1 MTELEQALEGVKNVV
16 ILGHIRPDG
25 DCFGACLGLYNYL
38 DSAYPHVEV
47 DLYLEEKVD
56 KFSYMNHFDQIR
68 TEKEERIYDL
78 CICLD
83 ASDIERLGDFAGYL
97 VTSTNSVCLDHH
109 ITNTGYAKVNLV
121 ESSASATCEV
131 LYGQLDEDK
140 ITKETAECIYT
151 GIIHDTGVFKHGNT
165 TSRTMAIAGK
175 LMDKGIDFGGI
186 IDGTFYKKTYIQN
199 QILCRALMESVR
211 FLDGK
216 CIFSVVRAKDMAFYG
231 VTGQDFDGIVDQL
244 RITEGVECAIFMYE
258 IGIHEFKISMR
269 SNHCLD
275 VSKIAQYFGGGGHVR
290 AAGCTMSGNLYD
302 VINNL
307 SLHIEKQL
315 ESTPCITE

>member
-140 ITKETAECIYT
+140 ITEETAECIYT

-199 QILCRALMESVR
+199 QILGRALMESVR

>member
-199 QILCRALMESVR
+199 QILGRALMESVR

-258 IGIHEFKISMR
+258 ISIHEFKISMR

>member
-38 DSAYPHVEV
+38 DTAYPHIQV
-47 DLYLEEKVD
+47 DLYLEEKLD
-56 KFSYMNHFDQIR
+56 KFSYMNHFDHIR

-97 VTSTNSVCLDHH
+97 VTSANSVCLDHH

-121 ESSASATCEV
+121 EPSASATCEV
-131 LYGQLDEDK
+131 LYGQMDEDK
-140 ITKETAECIYT
+140 ITKEAAECIYT

-175 LMDKGIDFGGI
+175 LMDKGIDFCGI

-199 QILCRALMESVR
+199 QILGRALMESIR

-244 RITEGVECAIFMYE
+244 RVTEGVECAIFMYE
-258 IGIHEFKISMR
+258 TGIHEFKISMR

>member
-1 MTELEQALEGVKNVV
+1 M
-16 ILGHIRPDG
+16 
-25 DCFGACLGLYNYL
+25 
-38 DSAYPHVEV
+38 

-199 QILCRALMESVR
+199 QILGRALMESVR

-258 IGIHEFKISMR
+258 ISIHEFKISMR